1 MKGVINLKEYK
12 LNKKKVDN
20 MDLQKFAKLVLYFA
34 NNTKTRLYKT
44 KLKKLLFYAQFLFYK
59 NFREDLLKTEF
70 VCDYFG
76 PVIEDIDYRLN
87 EIERMGLIEF
97 KNTAYGK
104 YVEAEY
110 DLAENNYTREELLIL
125 NRVAKKFDNFSASE
139 ISEYSHKEPLWI
151 EAGLKEVIP
160 LELADRL
167 NEF

>member
-1 MKGVINLKEYK
+1 
-12 LNKKKVDN
+12 
-20 MDLQKFAKLVLYFA
+20 
-34 NNTKTRLYKT
+34 
-44 KLKKLLFYAQFLFYK
+44 
-59 NFREDLLKTEF
+59 
-70 VCDYFG
+70 
-76 PVIEDIDYRLN
+76 
-87 EIERMGLIEF
+87 MGLIEF